1 MKEKYNFKKI
11 LKKIMQNVNQ
21 KPINFDHSLIDIY
34 EDNTS
39 KDL

>member
-1 MKEKYNFKKI
+1 MKEKYDLKEFKKN
-11 LKKIMQNVNQ
+11 LTQNVNQ

>member
-1 MKEKYNFKKI
+1 MKEKYNLQKFKKI
-11 LKKIMQNVNQ
+11 LTQNVNQ
-21 KPINFDHSLIDIY
+21 KPFNFDHSLIDIY